1 LTSDQSLLDVYIQ
14 AAGAIAFVSVIDKQ
28 TNDMG
33 IGTAFHVGKGIFVT
47 AKHVI
52 EGKDIVE
59 VATTK
64 RAIKKEFQGKIT
76 EASASYSSPKKF
88 EVKDGPHH
96 AINEKSDIAL
106 FQVNLNGE
114 DLPKLQLDALTNYFI
129 DDNTYLLEDV
139 LVIGYPPIPCSNF
152 PIQVATRAT
161 VNAVVNVRQ
170 SEAPHFIVSAL
181 ARGGFSGG
189 PVISTNGQVIGIVTE
204 SLILNGAPAESG
216 FMSVLSIE
224 TVIDELKQ
232 HYEFD
237 LIENNIWRLEDGFV
251 LHAVKFNSPNSTTNE
266 LNPRL
271 HDTEIH
277 IYDDGRD
284 LYGQIECEDPDVLSK
299 SIEAFMK
306 VCQINKLEDYSSP
319 TLCAFIPDNVSEKIL
334 LDASIASK
342 NVFLD
347 HGYTVINHIKR
358 SI

>member
-1 LTSDQSLLDVYIQ
+1 MTSDQSLLDVYIQ
-14 AAGAIAFVSVIDKQ
+14 AAGAIAFVSVVDRQ
-28 TNDMG
+28 TGNMG

-52 EGKDIVE
+52 EGKDFVE

-64 RAIKKEFQGKIT
+64 RAIKKVFRGKIKET
-76 EASASYSSPKKF
+76 SASYSSPKKF
-88 EVKDGPHH
+88 EVIDGPYL
-96 AINEKSDIAL
+96 ATNEKSDIAL

-152 PIQVATRAT
+152 PIQVATKAT
-161 VNAVVNVRQ
+161 VNAVVDVRQ

-189 PVISTNGQVIGIVTE
+189 PVISAKGQVIGIVTE
-204 SLILNGAPAESG
+204 SLVLNGGPAESG

-224 TVIDELKQ
+224 TVIDELEN
-232 HYEFD
+232 HYNFD

-251 LHAVKFNSPNSTTNE
+251 LHAVKFNSPNSITNE

-277 IYDDGRD
+277 VYDDGRD
-284 LYGQIECEDPDVLSK
+284 LYVQIECEDQKVLGE
-299 SIEAFMK
+299 SIKAFMELCK
-306 VCQINKLEDYSSP
+306 IDKLEDYSSP
-319 TLCAFIPDNVSEKIL
+319 TLYAFIPDNVSENTLKK
-334 LDASIASK
+334 AAIASQK
-342 NVFLD
+342 VFTE
-347 HGYTVINHIKR
+347 HGYTIINHVGR
-358 SI
+358 